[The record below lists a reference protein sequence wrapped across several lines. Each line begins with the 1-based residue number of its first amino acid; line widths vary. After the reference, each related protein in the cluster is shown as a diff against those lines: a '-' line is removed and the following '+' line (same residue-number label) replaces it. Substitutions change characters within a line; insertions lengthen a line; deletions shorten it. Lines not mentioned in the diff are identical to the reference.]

1 MINEQLGF
9 RFLALRLPGDGKLEL
24 LEPAG
29 AESFLSSF
37 LERRGEGVHH
47 LTMLVPDIR
56 ASIAVLRARGHEP
69 VQVRLEKP
77 VWQEAFVHSRDGHGV
92 LIQLVQS
99 DRARAS
105 RGGETT

>member
-24 LEPAG
+24 LE
-29 AESFLSSF
+29 
-37 LERRGEGVHH
+37 VH
-47 LTMLVPDIR
+47 P
-56 ASIAVLRARGHEP
+56 
-69 VQVRLEKP
+69 
-77 VWQEAFVHSRDGHGV
+77 RDGHGV